1 MRPASRADRES
12 RDESTVIDERWR
24 TAAEVGSAPLVERC
38 GPVVLA
44 TLSPVEAVELE
55 ELFTALADCHRVRI
69 PNLLAFADDAACVR
83 ALTPTLGPARA
94 TVSYH
99 LKLLVGAGLPEREQ
113 RGRFAYYRLVPGA
126 LDRVAELVRGTR
138 PEVQAA

>member
-1 MRPASRADRES
+1 MALL
-12 RDESTVIDERWR
+12 RWSSVVTR
-24 TAAEVGSAPLVERC
+24 L
-38 GPVVLA
+38 VLA

-55 ELFTALADCHRVRI
+55 ELFKALADCHRVRI
-69 PNLLAFADDAACVR
+69 PNLLASADDAACVR
-83 ALTPTLGPARA
+83 ALTPTLGLAQA